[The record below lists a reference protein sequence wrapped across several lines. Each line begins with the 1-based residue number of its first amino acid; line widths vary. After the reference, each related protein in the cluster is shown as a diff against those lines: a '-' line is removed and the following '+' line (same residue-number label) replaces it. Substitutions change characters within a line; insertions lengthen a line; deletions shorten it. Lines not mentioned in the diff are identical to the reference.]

1 MNWGKIYVDL
11 LDKSYNRIIEEPT
24 EKHHAYPWHWFDNSK
39 KKDHDWSI
47 VKLTRREHFIAHR
60 LLCKIYPNCQKAHMA
75 LWRMLNT
82 VPKRIKYKVN
92 SKIYEKHKKIFIDKT
107 IQYRKNIKKDSK
119 RRKICSERMK
129 ELWKKGY
136 YDDIVVSIRKDPV
149 RDRDRREVC
158 RKSLLERNKN
168 GLAEET
174 KKRNKNLNH
183 MTKEQVVF
191 LRKKQKESVLN
202 KTQVIFLDGTSA
214 KVTSEYYQKNKG
226 ITCFHASSK
235 KAADILGK
243 PYKGGRP
250 KKGS

>member
-1 MNWGKIYVDL
+1 
-11 LDKSYNRIIEEPT
+11 
-24 EKHHAYPWHWFDNSK
+24 
-39 KKDHDWSI
+39 
-47 VKLTRREHFIAHR
+47 
-60 LLCKIYPNCQKAHMA
+60 
-75 LWRMLNT
+75 
-82 VPKRIKYKVN
+82 
-92 SKIYEKHKKIFIDKT
+92 
-107 IQYRKNIKKDSK
+107 
-119 RRKICSERMK
+119 MK

-136 YDDIVVSIRKDPV
+136 YDDIIVSIRKDPV
-149 RDRDRREVC
+149 KDRDRREVC

-243 PYKGGRP
+243 PYRGGRP